1 MDALFFET
9 ISELKPFLLE
19 GNFEKCLNVLEDKL
33 KVFPN
38 APVKSASE
46 ISIKNNPIQAAA
58 HIDVFIK
65 MQSKKFEIK
74 AIYLELNDFSINT
87 DKWYFDLF
95 AYDNYGG
102 HEDYDWLSDWKSG
115 YYPPMKI
122 NGLEKIQNVYKKE
135 IELNK
140 SFSDVFALID
150 LIIILKYQ
158 MYIKSSITYIKHFIA
173 PILVSAHDTDFIAE
187 FNNK

>member
-1 MDALFFET
+1 MDALFFKT

-19 GNFEKCLNVLEDKL
+19 GNFEKGINILEEKL
-33 KVFPN
+33 KLFPN
-38 APVKSASE
+38 APVNSAIE
-46 ISIKNNPIQAAA
+46 INIKNNPIQAAA
-58 HIDVFIK
+58 HIDLFIQ
-65 MQSKKFEIK
+65 MQSKRFEIK

-102 HEDYDWLSDWKSG
+102 HEDYDWLSNWKSG
-115 YYPPMKI
+115 EYPSMKI
-122 NGLEKIQNVYKKE
+122 KGLEKIQNVYKKE

-150 LIIILKYQ
+150 LIIIIKFQ
-158 MYIKSSITYIKHFIA
+158 MYIKSSIKYLKHFIA
-173 PILVSAHDTDFIAE
+173 PILVSAHDTDFIAVL
-187 FNNK
+187 NDK